1 MIYLDNASTTR
12 IRPEARAAMASAPF
26 ANPSSIHA
34 AGRAARKAVEDARE
48 TIADLYGGDP
58 KGLTFTSGATEAD
71 NLALF
76 GAAEALRAKGNRIV
90 VSSVEHPAVLEAAE
104 RLVKAGFETALA
116 PVDSDG
122 RVILA
127 ALEKLLTPGTILVSV
142 MAANNEVG
150 TLQPV
155 AEIAEVCRSR
165 KVLFHTDAAQAAGKI
180 AFKLGADLVTI
191 SSHKMHGPRGAGA
204 LYVKPGTPIAP
215 LQVGGGQEF
224 ERRAGT
230 EAVESI
236 VGFAAA
242 ARSMASDLKESAA
255 RIERLRTRLEAGMR
269 ASTSFKVQGHPK
281 ERLPHIL
288 SVAFEGCDG
297 EAVVIALDAQGVC
310 VSSGSACASQSMV
323 PSHVLTAMGRS
334 PEETRSTVRFSLGWD
349 TTEADID
356 AAVALV
362 PPVVKR
368 LRSIAPAGLRPG
380 GAAPAAQAGRP

>member
-12 IRPEARAAMASAPF
+12 PRPEAREAMRSAPF

-76 GAAEALRAKGNRIV
+76 GVAEALRSRGNRILV
-90 VSSVEHPAVLEAAE
+90 GAVEHPAVLEAAE
-104 RLVKAGFETALA
+104 ALGERGFDVSIA

-122 RVILA
+122 RVDVARLERLA
-127 ALEKLLTPGTILVSV
+127 DAKTILVSV
-142 MAANNEVG
+142 MTANNEVG

-155 AEIAEVCRSR
+155 DRIAAFCRDR
-165 KVLFHTDAAQAAGKI
+165 KILFHTDAAQAAGKI
-180 AFKLGADLVTI
+180 DFKFAADLVTL

-204 LYVKPGTPIAP
+204 LYVRPGTPIVP
-215 LQVGGGQEF
+215 RQFGGGQEF

-230 EAVESI
+230 EPVDAI
-236 VGFAAA
+236 LGFAAA
-242 ARSMASDLKESAA
+242 VRAMASDLKETAA
-255 RIERLRTRLEAGMR
+255 RVERLRSRLEAGLR
-269 ASTSFKVQGHPK
+269 SAASPVRIQGHPS

-288 SVAFEGCDG
+288 SVGFEGCDG
-297 EAVVIALDAQGVC
+297 EAVVIALDAQGLC
-310 VSSGSACASQSMV
+310 VSSGSACASQSLV
-323 PSHVLTAMGRS
+323 PSHVLIAMGRT

-356 AAVALV
+356 AAIERVPAVVA
-362 PPVVKR
+362 R
-368 LRSIAPAGLRPG
+368 LRALAPSRP
-380 GAAPAAQAGRP
+380 AP

>member
-12 IRPEARAAMASAPF
+12 IRPEARDAMQSAPF

-76 GAAEALRAKGNRIV
+76 GAAEALRAKGNRVV
-90 VSSVEHPAVLEAAE
+90 VSAVEHPAVLEAAE
-104 RLVKAGFETALA
+104 HLTKGGFEAVLA

-122 RVILA
+122 RVDVA
-127 ALEKLLTPGTILVSV
+127 ALERLLTPGTILVSV

-150 TLQPV
+150 TIQPV
-155 AEIAEVCRSR
+155 AEIAELCRSR
-165 KVLFHTDAAQAAGKI
+165 KIVFHCDAAQAAGKV
-180 AFKLGADLVTI
+180 AFKFGADLVTI

-215 LQVGGGQEF
+215 MQVGGGQEF

-230 EAVESI
+230 EHVEGI

-242 ARSMASDLKESAA
+242 ARAMASDLRETSA
-255 RIERLRTRLEAGMR
+255 RVGRLRERLEAGLR
-269 ASTSFKVQGHPK
+269 AAAPLKIQGPAK

-297 EAVVIALDAQGVC
+297 EAIVIALDAQGVC
-310 VSSGSACASQSMV
+310 VSSGSACASQSLV

-349 TTEADID
+349 TTEADVD
-356 AAVALV
+356 AAVSRV
-362 PPVVKR
+362 PPVIAR
-368 LRSIAPAGLRPG
+368 LRSIAPAGRP
-380 GAAPAAQAGRP
+380 

>member
-12 IRPEARAAMASAPF
+12 IRPEALAAMRSAPF

-58 KGLTFTSGATEAD
+58 KGVTFTSGATEAD

-76 GAAEALRAKGNRIV
+76 GAAEALRSKGNRIV

-104 RLVKAGFETALA
+104 HLTRGGFEMALA
-116 PVDSDG
+116 PVDSEG
-122 RVILA
+122 RVDAA
-127 ALEKLLTPGTILVSV
+127 ALEKLLTPRTILVSV

-155 AEIAEVCRSR
+155 AGIAELCRSR
-165 KVLFHTDAAQAAGKI
+165 KILFHTDAAQAAGKI
-180 AFKLGADLVTI
+180 AFKFGADLVTV

-215 LQVGGGQEF
+215 MQVGGGQEF

-230 EAVESI
+230 EHVEAI

-242 ARSMASDLKESAA
+242 ARAMASDLRETAA
-255 RIERLRTRLEAGMR
+255 RVDRLRARLEAGLR
-269 ASTSFKVQGHPK
+269 AAAPLKVQGHAK

-297 EAVVIALDAQGVC
+297 EAVVISLDAQGVC
-310 VSSGSACASQSMV
+310 VSSGSACASQSLV

-349 TTEADID
+349 TTEADVD
-356 AAVALV
+356 GAAALV
-362 PPVVKR
+362 PPVIAR
-368 LRSIAPAGLRPG
+368 LRSIAPAGRP
-380 GAAPAAQAGRP
+380 